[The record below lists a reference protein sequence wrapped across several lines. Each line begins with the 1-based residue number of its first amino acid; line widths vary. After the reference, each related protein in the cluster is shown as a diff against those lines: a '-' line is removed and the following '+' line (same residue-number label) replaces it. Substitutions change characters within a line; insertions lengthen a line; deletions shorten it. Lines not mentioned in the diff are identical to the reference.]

1 MSRFRAATSSWWS
14 RLRRLTPAHDS
25 LQLRLTLE
33 LLVISLLG
41 LSTLS
46 IWAGWQLEQLLI
58 AGHKQ
63 TLDYIAARF
72 PEQLAMHLQTQNL
85 KDGVDRTIEKVG
97 APELVVWVK
106 DRRGE
111 LLGHSAN
118 FDPRI
123 PEAQLARSLTTMP
136 AHPQV
141 IRFGTYQIVLCAAP
155 LLVNGQSVGELV
167 LSRDITGD
175 QMQLQARLGQL
186 LLLSAVVAL
195 LLIAAISARISM
207 AVAPLRQMSQVAA
220 AVSAD
225 ALQVARLELD
235 QAPAEVSGLARAF
248 NAMLARLAVSWQ
260 QQRDF
265 MGNVS
270 HELRTPLTI
279 VAGYLQ
285 SLQRRSAHLD
295 ADQRQAVDTARAETE
310 RAIQLLGDLLELARA
325 DSGQLIVASQP
336 TDLHALL
343 AESAAMAE
351 QVSRRP
357 IRLQLPDD
365 TVLVAADPA
374 RLQQV
379 LLNLIDNAVKYS
391 QPEAAIDLRLTASGS
406 NAQIEVQDRGL
417 GIPLSEQ
424 QRIFERFY
432 RVSEGMTRGRDG
444 SGLGLAIVKALLD
457 AMGGTIQ
464 VRSSPGQGSVFTIVL
479 PRWQPWVSP

>member
-1 MSRFRAATSSWWS
+1 MSRFRPATSSLWS
-14 RLRRLTPAHDS
+14 RLRRLTPARDS
-25 LQLRLTLE
+25 LQRRLTLE
-33 LLVISLLG
+33 LLLISLLG

-46 IWAGWQLEQLLI
+46 VWAGWQLEQLLI

-85 KDGVDRTIEKVG
+85 KDGVDRTIAKVG
-97 APELVVWVK
+97 APGLVVWVK
-106 DRRGE
+106 DRRGA
-111 LLGHSAN
+111 LLGHSIN
-118 FDPRI
+118 FDRRI
-123 PEAQLARSLTTMP
+123 PEARLVASLRAMP
-136 AHPQV
+136 AQPQV
-141 IRFGTYQIVLCAAP
+141 IRFENYRIVLCAAP
-155 LLVNGQSVGELV
+155 LLVNGQPVGELV
-167 LSRDITGD
+167 LSRDITAD
-175 QMQLQARLGQL
+175 QMQLQARIGQL

-195 LLIAAISARISM
+195 LLIAAICARISQ

-225 ALQVARLELD
+225 ALQSARLELD

-285 SLQRRSAHLD
+285 SLQRRSADLD
-295 ADQRQAVDTARAETE
+295 ADQRQAVATARAETE

-325 DSGQLIVASQP
+325 DSGQLIVSSQP
-336 TDLHALL
+336 TDLPVLL

-357 IRLQLPDD
+357 IRLELPDE
-365 TVLVAADPA
+365 TVLVAADAA

-379 LLNLIDNAVKYS
+379 LLNLIDNAIRYS
-391 QPEAAIDLRLTASGS
+391 QPEAAIDLRLSASGS
-406 NAQIEVQDRGL
+406 NAEIKVQDQGI

-444 SGLGLAIVKALLD
+444 TGLGLAIVKVLLD

-464 VRSSPGQGSVFTIVL
+464 VRSSPGQGSVFTVVL
-479 PRWQPWVSP
+479 RRWQP